1 MRDCTARQCR
11 VATRLDLLTIVNLLQ
26 RNLGV
31 VGEALLGLSGQ
42 HEGLWLLRGCHYGTI
57 VRVHDCFEHC
67 RRKRWSVAPLVILGV
82 WQQRNGR
89 ARVRRG
95 WGART
100 VRDAVRAA
108 QHKRTDTK
116 KSRSLLTRR
125 EGSEEAK
132 GTDVGERSSARGS
145 DAIQGKREV
154 PASNES
160 RCWGEIYENRD
171 WTWASPKQVSCS
183 RTEGRRNEG
192 RGETRKATACCD
204 GGEEASE
211 GGQGLCTRGLRA
223 ARATGRDAGALEGL
237 RRMCRSDGAGQAQ
250 GRRRPVGCRPAGAW
264 ASEAPAGGPVIP
276 YRYGCLSSASL
287 GWKPRLTPAAARRE
301 HQPWSVARRG
311 RQQPGRRHLAYTV
324 PAY

>member
-1 MRDCTARQCR
+1 MRDCTARQSR
-11 VATRLDLLTIVNLLQ
+11 VATRLHLLTIVNLLQ

-82 WQQRNGR
+82 WQQRNRR

-154 PASNES
+154 PASN
-160 RCWGEIYENRD
+160 
-171 WTWASPKQVSCS
+171 
-183 RTEGRRNEG
+183 
-192 RGETRKATACCD
+192 
-204 GGEEASE
+204 
-211 GGQGLCTRGLRA
+211 
-223 ARATGRDAGALEGL
+223 
-237 RRMCRSDGAGQAQ
+237 
-250 GRRRPVGCRPAGAW
+250 
-264 ASEAPAGGPVIP
+264 
-276 YRYGCLSSASL
+276 
-287 GWKPRLTPAAARRE
+287 
-301 HQPWSVARRG
+301 
-311 RQQPGRRHLAYTV
+311 
-324 PAY
+324 

>member
-1 MRDCTARQCR
+1 MSA
-11 VATRLDLLTIVNLLQ
+11 
-26 RNLGV
+26 
-31 VGEALLGLSGQ
+31 S
-42 HEGLWLLRGCHYGTI
+42 
-57 VRVHDCFEHC
+57 
-67 RRKRWSVAPLVILGV
+67 
-82 WQQRNGR
+82 GR
-89 ARVRRG
+89 ARAGAMLSKANERCQPPTKADAGGRYTRTEIGLGPARSKSRALARRG
-95 WGART
+95 DETKGEGKQERPLP
-100 VRDAVRAA
+100 AA
-108 QHKRTDTK
+108 T
-116 KSRSLLTRR
+116 
-125 EGSEEAK
+125 
-132 GTDVGERSSARGS
+132 
-145 DAIQGKREV
+145 
-154 PASNES
+154 
-160 RCWGEIYENRD
+160 
-171 WTWASPKQVSCS
+171 
-183 RTEGRRNEG
+183 
-192 RGETRKATACCD
+192 

-311 RQQPGRRHLAYTV
+311 RQQPGRHPAYTV

>member
-1 MRDCTARQCR
+1 M
-11 VATRLDLLTIVNLLQ
+11 
-26 RNLGV
+26 
-31 VGEALLGLSGQ
+31 GLSGQ

-82 WQQRNGR
+82 WQQRNRR

-192 RGETRKATACCD
+192 RRETRKATACCD
-204 GGEEASE
+204 GG
-211 GGQGLCTRGLRA
+211 GGSVGGRARSLYTGSAGSQSDRAGRRRARGVKKDVQIGRGRA
-223 ARATGRDAGALEGL
+223 
-237 RRMCRSDGAGQAQ
+237 GAGQAPS
-250 GRRRPVGCRPAGAW
+250 RWLP
-264 ASEAPAGGPVIP
+264 
-276 YRYGCLSSASL
+276 
-287 GWKPRLTPAAARRE
+287 
-301 HQPWSVARRG
+301 ARRG
-311 RQQPGRRHLAYTV
+311 LGQRGARRWACNTV
-324 PAY
+324 SLRLPVFG